1 MDNGHSDAPQIIKPP
16 VVVPPKETIVSLTCH
31 RFYAP
36 VVFPEPDRLDPRKA
50 NITPRLGNF
59 NCIGDKCTL
68 WNKEAQECRDVT
80 DSKSRAMIADYC
92 YGKMNDVHISEGA
105 S

>member
-1 MDNGHSDAPQIIKPP
+1 MPNGQEPRVPEIIKPP
-16 VVVPPKETIVSLTCH
+16 KDGQIVDLVCH

-36 VVFPEPDRLDPRKA
+36 VVFPEPDKLDPRKA

-59 NCIGDKCTL
+59 PCCRDKCTL
-68 WNKEAQECRDVT
+68 WNVDAKECRDVT
-80 DSKSRAMIADYC
+80 DSKSRAIMAEYAFA
-92 YGKMNDVHISEGA
+92 KLNDVHIAEGG